1 MKTGNRLFTEREDE
15 CNLCIE
21 IDGGTEDRL
30 VRLANS
36 MDLSLEET
44 EYACL
49 CVGLVSLE
57 RTNLLLRKAGGQ
69 A

>member
-1 MKTGNRLFTEREDE
+1 MKTANRLFPEWEDE
-15 CNLCIE
+15 CDLCVE

-30 VRLANS
+30 VSLANS

-57 RTNLLLRKAGGQ
+57 RTDLLLIKAGGQ

>member
-1 MKTGNRLFTEREDE
+1 MKTANRLFPEWEDE
-15 CNLCIE
+15 CDLSIE

-30 VRLANS
+30 VRLANA
-36 MDLSLEET
+36 MDFSLEEA

-49 CVGLVSLE
+49 CVGLVALE
-57 RTNLLLRKAGGQ
+57 RVHLLLRKAGGK